1 MVHALS
7 IGDNKEIYVTES
19 WEDIHR
25 IHRGKEKL
33 LWIDLFKPTAEE
45 LNMLSLIFGFDELFI
60 RNLSE
65 YTKKSIINVIGDYLF
80 MTTHVWYE
88 LEEEDV
94 PEINIIISEAVMITI
109 YYQEINEIG
118 SYWKSIMH
126 RKFEGPITVDIMLYN
141 LLDGVIDTFQT
152 SIEEVESQLEDL
164 EELVILDKIEG
175 KLIEITQLRR
185 KLIYFRRQLISEINM
200 IDKLFHPDLEYFS
213 DKSRAYF
220 RDIKERFERVLR
232 FSEVNKE
239 LVSSLF
245 DTYLSV
251 QSNRA
256 NITSAKLNMV
266 MQRLT
271 AITAIFLPLTLIVGI
286 YGMNFMYMPE
296 LQWRYGY
303 FTVMVLMLLLGAGL
317 FYYVKKKGWMD

>member
-19 WEDIHR
+19 WEDIQR
-25 IHRGKEKL
+25 IHRRKEKL
-33 LWIDLFKPTAEE
+33 LWIDLLKPTAED
-45 LNMLSLIFGFDELFI
+45 LTKLSQIFGFDELSI

-65 YTKKSIINVIGDYLF
+65 YTKGSTVNIIDDYLF

-88 LEEEDV
+88 QEEAI

-109 YYQEINEIG
+109 YYQEITEIG

-126 RKFEGPITVDIMLYN
+126 RKYEGPITVDIMLYN
-141 LLDGVIDTFQT
+141 LLDGGIDTFQT
-152 SIEEVESQLEDL
+152 TIEEVETQLEDL
-164 EELVILDKIEG
+164 EELVILDKLEG
-175 KLIEITQLRR
+175 KLLEITQLRR

-200 IDKLFHPDLEYFS
+200 IDKLLHPDLEYFS

-239 LVSSLF
+239 LVGSLF

-303 FTVMVLMLLLGAGL
+303 FSVMVLMLILGAGL
-317 FYYVKKKGWMD
+317 FYYVKRKGWLD